1 MRDTIHFSGIGGVGM
16 SALAQVAAMERA
28 HASAGGLAVS
38 GSDRDFDRGRNL
50 GVKAALEKLGI
61 RIFPQDGSGI
71 NEATAELAL
80 STAIEGGNP
89 EVVKAKELG
98 LKISHRSELLA
109 AQVNRFDTIAV
120 AGTSG
125 KSTVAAMLFS
135 VLEAAG
141 LGPSIITGGAL
152 GALRERGLIGNAFRG
167 AGKVLVV
174 EADESDGT
182 IVRYRPGTGLLLN
195 ISKDHK
201 DIEELNK
208 IFSEF
213 AGHCGRL
220 LVNADDAP
228 AAALLPGSEKFGFA
242 SGGWTVTDIAVGP
255 FSSDFK
261 INGVAF
267 SLPAPGLYNIENAL
281 AACAA
286 AAAYGVKLETAAAA
300 LKNFRGVERR
310 FVLIGEKNGVT
321 VIDDYAHNP
330 AKISA
335 LLRALHQS
343 PGRRVLAV
351 YQPHGFTPTRHLKA
365 ELIESLA
372 SGLNQGDM
380 LIMPEIYYAGGTV
393 SKNISSKDISDA
405 VAARGHKTAY
415 YENRAEIP
423 AALSKLAQPGDII
436 AVMGARD
443 ATLAEFAAKILEAL
457 PGSLPAALSPLT

>member
-1 MRDTIHFSGIGGVGM
+1 M
-16 SALAQVAAMERA
+16 SALAQVSAMARQQGAAEGR
-28 HASAGGLAVS
+28 AVS

-61 RIFPQDGSGI
+61 KIFPQDGSGI
-71 NEATAELAL
+71 NGATAELAL
-80 STAIEGGNP
+80 STAIEDSNP
-89 EVVKAKELG
+89 EVVKAKEAG
-98 LKISHRSELLA
+98 LKITHRSELLA

-125 KSTVAAMLFS
+125 KSTTAAMLFS
-135 VLEAAG
+135 VLEAGG

-152 GALRERGLIGNAFRG
+152 GALKERGLIGNAFRG
-167 AGKVLVV
+167 SGNILVV

-182 IVRYRPGTGLLLN
+182 IVRYLPKTGLLLN

-201 DIEELNK
+201 NIEDLNK

-213 AGHCGRL
+213 AGNCGRL
-220 LVNADDAP
+220 LVNADDP
-228 AAALLPGSEKFGFA
+228 ASAALLPGAEKFGFS
-242 SGGWTVTDIAVGP
+242 SGAWKVTDIKAGP
-255 FSSDFK
+255 FSSEFR
-261 INGVAF
+261 INGVGF
-267 SLPAPGLYNIENAL
+267 SLPAPGFYNIENAL

-286 AAAYGVKLETAAAA
+286 AAVYGVKLEAAAA
-300 LKNFRGVERR
+300 GLKTFRGVERR

-335 LLRALHQS
+335 LLKALHQAR
-343 PGRRVLAV
+343 GRRVLAV

-365 ELIESLA
+365 ELIESFA
-372 SGLNQGDM
+372 SGLNKGDI

-405 VAARGHKTAY
+405 VAARGHQTAY
-415 YENRAEIP
+415 YERRPEIP
-423 AALSKLAQPGDII
+423 PAVSGLARPGDIVV
-436 AVMGARD
+436 VMGARD
-443 ATLAEFAAKILEAL
+443 ATLADFAAQILEAL
-457 PGSLPAALSPLT
+457 

>member
-1 MRDTIHFSGIGGVGM
+1 MRDTIHFSGVGGVGM
-16 SALAQVAAMERA
+16 SALAQVAAMEGRP
-28 HASAGGLAVS
+28 VS

-50 GVKAALEKLGI
+50 GVKTALEKLGI
-61 RIFPQDGSGI
+61 KIYPQDGSGI
-71 NEATAELAL
+71 NAATSELAL
-80 STAIEGGNP
+80 STAIEDTNP

-109 AQVNRFDTIAV
+109 AQVNRFETIAV

-125 KSTVAAMLFS
+125 KSTAAAMLFS
-135 VLEAAG
+135 VLEAGG

-152 GALRERGLIGNAFRG
+152 GVLKERGLIGNAFRG
-167 AGKVLVV
+167 AGNILVV

-182 IVRYRPGTGLLLN
+182 IVRYKPKTGLLLN

-201 DIEELNK
+201 DLEELNK
-208 IFSEF
+208 IFTEF

-228 AAALLPGSEKFGFA
+228 SAALLPAAEKFGFG
-242 SGGWTVTDIAVGP
+242 SGAWKVTDIKAGL
-255 FSSDFK
+255 FSSEFK
-261 INGVAF
+261 INGVGF

-286 AAAYGVKLETAAAA
+286 ASVYGVSLEAAAA
-300 LKNFRGVERR
+300 GLKNFRGVERR
-310 FVLIGEKNGVT
+310 FVLVGEKNGVT

-335 LLRALHQS
+335 LLKALHQA
-343 PGRRVLAV
+343 PGRRLLAV

-365 ELIESLA
+365 ELIESFA
-372 SGLNQGDM
+372 SGLNEADI
-380 LIMPEIYYAGGTV
+380 LIMPQIYYAGGTAN
-393 SKNISSKDISDA
+393 KNISSRDISDA
-405 VAARGHKTAY
+405 VAASGRSAVY
-415 YENRAEIP
+415 YEDRAEIP
-423 AALSKLAQPGDII
+423 AAVSKLARPGDIV

-443 ATLAEFAAKILEAL
+443 ATLAAFAAQVLEAL
-457 PGSLPAALSPLT
+457 P

>member
-1 MRDTIHFSGIGGVGM
+1 M
-16 SALAQVAAMERA
+16 SALAQVAAMEGR
-28 HASAGGLAVS
+28 AVS

-50 GVKAALEKLGI
+50 EVKAALEKIGI
-61 RIFPQDGSGI
+61 KTFPQDGSGV
-71 NEATAELAL
+71 NEDTAELAL
-80 STAIEGGNP
+80 STAIEDSNP
-89 EVVKAKELG
+89 EVLRARELG

-109 AQVNRFDTIAV
+109 AQVNSSDTIAV

-125 KSTVAAMLFS
+125 KSTAAAMLFA

-152 GALRERGLIGNAFRG
+152 GALKERGLIGNAFRG
-167 AGKVLVV
+167 KGALLVV

-182 IVRYRPGTGLLLN
+182 IVRYKPKTGLLLN

-201 DIEELNK
+201 DLEDLNK
-208 IFSEF
+208 IFTEF
-213 AGHCGRL
+213 AGNCGRV
-220 LVNADDAP
+220 LVNADDPAARSLLGAAP
-228 AAALLPGSEKFGFA
+228 AFGFNC
-242 SGGWTVTDIAVGP
+242 GGWEVSAIKAGP
-255 FSSDFK
+255 FSSEFK
-261 INGVAF
+261 INGVQF

-286 AAAYGVKLETAAAA
+286 ASVYGVKLQTAAAG

-335 LLRALHQS
+335 VLKALHQA

-365 ELIESLA
+365 ELIESFA
-372 SGLNQGDM
+372 AGLNPGDM
-380 LIMPEIYYAGGTV
+380 LLMPEIYYAGGTV
-393 SKNISSKDISDA
+393 AKNISSRDISDA
-405 VAARGHKTAY
+405 VAARGHKAVF
-415 YENRAEIP
+415 YENRADIP
-423 AALSKLAQPGDII
+423 RAVSSLARAGDIV

-443 ATLAEFAAKILEAL
+443 ATLADFARQILDAL
-457 PGSLPAALSPLT
+457 PGPLP

>member
-1 MRDTIHFSGIGGVGM
+1 MRDTLHFSGIGGVGM
-16 SALAQVAAMERA
+16 SALAQVAALDRLQGA
-28 HASAGGLAVS
+28 AGSRPVS

-61 RIFPQDGSGI
+61 KIFPQDGSGI
-71 NEATAELAL
+71 NGSSAELAL
-80 STAIEGGNP
+80 STAIEDSNP
-89 EVVKAKELG
+89 EVVKARELG

-125 KSTVAAMLFS
+125 KSTTAAMLFS
-135 VLEAAG
+135 ILEAGG

-152 GALRERGLIGNAFRG
+152 VALKERGLIGNAFRG
-167 AGKVLVV
+167 SGTILVV

-182 IVRYRPGTGLLLN
+182 IVRYRPKTGLLLN

-201 DIEELNK
+201 EIEELNK
-208 IFSEF
+208 IFGEF

-228 AAALLPGSEKFGFA
+228 SARLLPGAEKFGFS
-242 SGGWTVTDIAVGP
+242 SGGWEVTDIRAGL

-261 INGVAF
+261 INGVQF
-267 SLPAPGLYNIENAL
+267 SLPAPGLYNIGNAL

-286 AAAYGVKLETAAAA
+286 AAVYGVKLETAAAG
-300 LKNFRGVERR
+300 LKAFLGVERR

-335 LLRALHQS
+335 LLKALHQ
-343 PGRRVLAV
+343 PPVRRVLAV

-365 ELIESLA
+365 ELIESFA
-372 SGLNQGDM
+372 SGLNGGDI
-380 LIMPEIYYAGGTV
+380 LIMPEIYYAGGTAN
-393 SKNISSKDISDA
+393 KDISSKDIADA
-405 VAARGHKTAY
+405 VALKGHKAVFFKS
-415 YENRAEIP
+415 RPEIP
-423 AALSKLAQPGDII
+423 AAVSELVKPGDIVV
-436 AVMGARD
+436 VMGARD
-443 ATLAEFAAKILEAL
+443 ATLADFAADILKAL
-457 PGSLPAALSPLT
+457 PGPQ